1 MRDNERRNNF
11 ISWLR
16 LTTPK
21 NNGVISLLSVSINCE
36 QMFCHTNVCHVYNA
50 TMSTIEKWGSKSE
63 HGKIR

>member
-21 NNGVISLLSVSINCE
+21 NNGVISLLGVIIDCE
-36 QMFCHTNVCHVYNA
+36 QMFARTIVCHVYNA
-50 TMSTIEKWGSKSE
+50 TMSTIEKWESKSE
-63 HGKIR
+63 YDEIR